1 MVELLEFIKS
11 SSKLYFSFKD
21 RVDGYDYINT
31 YVLWQ
36 EPYFL
41 VLILSLW
48 YYILTTSQ
56 ITILSIIGS
65 IINFSLA
72 TFLAISAFHYT
83 MVFLGGI
90 GTLKDMYK
98 FGLSIWLFPSII
110 NLLAFIV
117 SLIFQNSTISYILGV
132 FLSLLGIYSIIISI
146 LIYGKVQNLSTEY
159 TFLGMLIP
167 FLITSIILVLFK
179 LTL

>member
-21 RVDGYDYINT
+21 RVSGYEYINT
-31 YVLWQ
+31 HILWQ
-36 EPYFL
+36 EPYL
-41 VLILSLW
+41 IVLILSLW

-72 TFLAISAFHYT
+72 TFLAICTFHYT
-83 MVFLGGI
+83 MVFLGGV
-90 GTLKDMYK
+90 GNLKNMYK
-98 FGLSIWLFPSII
+98 FGLSLWVFPSIV
-110 NLLAFIV
+110 NLLAFII
-117 SLIFQNSTISYILGV
+117 SLIFQNYIISIILGIL
-132 FLSLLGIYSIIISI
+132 LSILGIYSLIISI
-146 LIYGKVQNLSTEY
+146 LVYSKVQNLSTEY

-167 FLITSIILVLFK
+167 FLITSIFLVLFK